1 MQWKDSLYLF
11 IALLFPSLIINL
23 GTQFFN
29 RWKIMIESF
38 NSTFFKPLITQWGP
52 DVTVLQATAS
62 NLYVGEN
69 TNNHERHPVSGYIC
83 FGNAES
89 QNDLLSRFVLEEP
102 PYCSVRRE
110 IAKNNAESPISFYRL
125 KYLTEETNHN
135 KLFFALLQYS
145 KIGENITIT
154 FEVKYNDGNS
164 IYHFTKILQGDDIP
178 KLIFSDTF
186 NVDEIESYSNYYGIP
201 KSILEKYRIAH
212 LPIDFQNTYRPL
224 DLFRYQNN
232 YYWSLV
238 EPHLNLSNQTDG
250 MHVRLTSK
258 MDFYK
263 DYLKGR
269 NENQRFYITGTQ
281 QQIADFLIK
290 FISNKKNRQ
299 RISPLDIYIL
309 QLSLIREGDGSE
321 GIVLAEKKTSLIW
334 RIKELIN

>member
-1 MQWKDSLYLF
+1 M
-11 IALLFPSLIINL
+11 
-23 GTQFFN
+23 
-29 RWKIMIESF
+29 
-38 NSTFFKPLITQWGP
+38 
-52 DVTVLQATAS
+52 
-62 NLYVGEN
+62 
-69 TNNHERHPVSGYIC
+69 
-83 FGNAES
+83 
-89 QNDLLSRFVLEEP
+89 
-102 PYCSVRRE
+102 
-110 IAKNNAESPISFYRL
+110 
-125 KYLTEETNHN
+125 
-135 KLFFALLQYS
+135 
-145 KIGENITIT
+145 
-154 FEVKYNDGNS
+154 
-164 IYHFTKILQGDDIP
+164 
-178 KLIFSDTF
+178 
-186 NVDEIESYSNYYGIP
+186 
-201 KSILEKYRIAH
+201 
-212 LPIDFQNTYRPL
+212 
-224 DLFRYQNN
+224 
-232 YYWSLV
+232 